1 MRGKSWMNT
10 LDPIHQNRFALLNS
24 RRTTK
29 ERVYCHICNKTFG
42 RKQDL
47 DAHLSLHLHKSY
59 RKKYYC
65 SVCNKAFLWRN
76 NMWVFSLS
84 FMQEGFYFFYK
95 YEETL
100 SHPAWW
106 GTILLL

>member
-59 RKKYYC
+59 RKK
-65 SVCNKAFLWRN
+65 
-76 NMWVFSLS
+76 WVFSLS